1 VLAHESRQPKAW
13 LSIERPPEAMT
24 THRITDWQFWNC
36 VACAR
41 LPVRL
46 LLEPERIT
54 YRTQMKEMS
63 ASAYVFRMFE
73 LFFFQVRDPGVT
85 EHFDEE
91 ERRDLQAFLRAFDS
105 LAWRPLSTLPHISEL
120 EADDI
125 SSLIQPAKKLDRHLW
140 LRTGRGV
147 IPVAY
152 RLFRGWPLFESALK
166 RKEQEGEQPAQ
177 KTAGLRRA

>member
-1 VLAHESRQPKAW
+1 
-13 LSIERPPEAMT
+13 MT
-24 THRITDWQFWNC
+24 AHRITDWQFWNS

-54 YRTQMKEMS
+54 TRTQMKEVS
-63 ASAYVFRMFE
+63 VSAYVFRMFE
-73 LFFFQVRDPGVT
+73 LFFFQLRDPAVI
-85 EHFDEE
+85 ERFEEE
-91 ERRDLQAFLRAFDS
+91 ERRDLQAFLRVFDS
-105 LAWRPLSTLPHISEL
+105 LPWRPLSTHPHIREL

-125 SSLIQPAKKLDRHLW
+125 SSLIQPAKKLERHFW

-166 RKEQEGEQPAQ
+166 RKEKEGEPDGTDNGGA
-177 KTAGLRRA
+177 APHPV